1 MTFTADDPEGLV
13 DRLADEGIYIRS
25 LPYPDAVRAS
35 VHVFNTA
42 GDVDALLDAL

>member
-1 MTFTADDPEGLV
+1 MAFTADDPAGLV
-13 DRLADEGIYIRS
+13 ERLADEGVHVRS